1 MYPINNEGAN
11 MRFKSHRLGYFLACS
26 VIALSYGS
34 VALAAPVQGKA
45 SVRLT
50 HVFATLQTG
59 QPDNKPED
67 NAACRK
73 QVSAP
78 DSRYLGITVT
88 SQYSID
94 AQTMIMTASS
104 SLPSPVATKPLQLTV
119 KLAPLG
125 LAGQY
130 AFGAFRPPVLPN
142 NYVLFSIGLDFKGAK
157 SSVLVLNEGKDYN
170 CLVTSDPSPFKSGL
184 GEKLGADQK

>member
-1 MYPINNEGAN
+1 

-26 VIALSYGS
+26 MVALSYGS
-34 VALAAPVQGKA
+34 AASAAPVQGKA

-59 QPDNKPED
+59 QPDKKPAD
-67 NAACRK
+67 IAACHK

-78 DSRYLGITVT
+78 GSRYLGVTVT
-88 SQYSID
+88 TQYSID

-104 SLPSPVATKPLQLTV
+104 SLPSPQATKPLQLTIDL
-119 KLAPLG
+119 KPLG
-125 LAGQY
+125 IAGQY
-130 AFGAFRPPVLPN
+130 AFGAFRPPALPN
-142 NYVLFSIGLDFKGAK
+142 NYVLFSIGLNFKGAK

-170 CLVTSDPSPFKSGL
+170 CLVTSDPAPFKGGVSD
-184 GEKLGADQK
+184 KLGADQK